1 VVLTTLT
8 TSVISAIMSNARSTL
23 YLRGVPTHLVREAKA
38 AAARRG
44 STLASLVSDSLA
56 QSLREETPGRPPDDG
71 MRENKLWYERN
82 HRRLLA
88 RYRGQYVAVV
98 DRAVV
103 DHDRDFSALA
113 ARVFARHGGRPVF
126 VPRVQEGESRA
137 RLRSPRRL
145 RP

>member
-1 VVLTTLT
+1 
-8 TSVISAIMSNARSTL
+8 MSNARSTL
-23 YLRGVPTHLVREAKA
+23 YLRGVSTDLVREAKA

-44 STLASLVSDSLA
+44 STLASLVSDSLT
-56 QSLREETPGRPPDDG
+56 QTLREEASGQTPEDG

-82 HRRLLA
+82 HGRLLG
-88 RYRGQYVAVV
+88 RYRGEYVAVV

-113 ARVFARHGGRPVF
+113 ARVFARHGDRPVF
-126 VPRVQEGESRA
+126 APRVQEKERRV
-137 RLRSPRRL
+137 RLRSPRRV

>member
-1 VVLTTLT
+1 
-8 TSVISAIMSNARSTL
+8 MSRTTL
-23 YLRGVPTHLVREAKA
+23 YLRGVPTDLVREAKA

-56 QSLREETPGRPPDDG
+56 QSLLGEAPGAPPDHG
-71 MRENKLWYERN
+71 LGENKRWYERN
-82 HRRLLA
+82 RRRLLA
-88 RYRGQYVAVV
+88 RYHGEYVAVV
-98 DRAVV
+98 DQRVV

-126 VPRVQEGESRA
+126 APRVQEKEPRA
-137 RLRSPRRL
+137 LLRSPRRV

>member
-1 VVLTTLT
+1 MP
-8 TSVISAIMSNARSTL
+8 SARTTL
-23 YLRGVPTHLVREAKA
+23 YLRGVPTDLVREAKA

-56 QSLREETPGRPPDDG
+56 QSLRDEAPGMAPEDG
-71 MRENKLWYERN
+71 LRENKLWYERN
-82 HRRLLA
+82 RRRLLA
-88 RYRGQYVAVV
+88 RYRGEYVAVV
-98 DRAVV
+98 DRTVV

-126 VPRVQEGESRA
+126 APRVQEREPRA

-145 RP
+145 RS